1 MIASR
6 RSPIRR
12 RLHVPRPGRRGLL
25 ALAVAIVALGGG
37 YWWLRDSSLVAVQK
51 VRITGVGGP
60 DAGRIRAALRTAA
73 LSMTTLDVK
82 MDPLRTAVAPYSV
95 VKRLDVSTS
104 LPHELII
111 HVLEQVPVALVS
123 AGGRRSAVSADGTL
137 LPASTVTAPLP
148 TIQLRVPPGGT
159 RLTGSAGDE
168 VRLVAAAPY
177 RLLSRLGAIGTDPAH
192 GLTATLRNGP
202 VVYFGS
208 PQALR
213 EKWAAALAVLNAPG
227 SAGAAYIDVTVP
239 GRPAA
244 GAGSDSGNA
253 GATSTS
259 TAPAGASSTTATTP
273 PGAAGTAPAGGGST
287 GAGGTS
293 TSG

>member
-1 MIASR
+1 MTAAGR
-6 RSPIRR
+6 APVRR
-12 RLHVPRPGRRGLL
+12 RLRVPRPGPRGLL
-25 ALAVAIVALGGG
+25 AVVAVVIALGGL

-51 VRITGVGGP
+51 VRITGVSGP
-60 DAGRIRAALRTAA
+60 DAGRIRGALRTAA
-73 LSMTTLDVK
+73 RSMTTLDVK
-82 MDPLRTAVAPYSV
+82 MDQLRTAVAPYSV

-159 RLTGSAGDE
+159 RLTGSARDE

-177 RLLSRLGAIGTDPAH
+177 RILARLGVVSSDPAH

-202 VVYFGS
+202 AVYFGS
-208 PQALR
+208 AQALR
-213 EKWAAALAVLNAPG
+213 EKWNAVVAVLGAPG
-227 SAGAAYIDVTVP
+227 SAGAVYIDVTVP
-239 GRPAA
+239 ARPAA
-244 GAGSDSGNA
+244 GAGSD
-253 GATSTS
+253 
-259 TAPAGASSTTATTP
+259 TATT
-273 PGAAGTAPAGGGST
+273 GSAGAGTAPAGTASTPSGTAGTAPAAGGSS